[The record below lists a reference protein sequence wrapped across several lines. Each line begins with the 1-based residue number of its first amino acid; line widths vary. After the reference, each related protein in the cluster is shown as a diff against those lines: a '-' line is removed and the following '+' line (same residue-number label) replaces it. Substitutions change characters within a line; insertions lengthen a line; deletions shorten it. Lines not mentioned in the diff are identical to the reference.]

1 MLCDVLSP
9 LSYYQTRA
17 LCFTIAG
24 PTEAACR
31 LVDFLLSNE
40 ESALVRR
47 FLTKREKELSTDE
60 RDRFVKVFCEVA
72 KYIDGLQAVIIQ
84 ITCGG
89 LTKTIDLQPTNENV
103 SGTPTQQELAEL
115 LDVCKSCVLVT
126 IDTDESQMVHLR
138 YFSPNT
144 PGSFQLRQSV
154 KTILQDN
161 DDIVPFENVI
171 GVDRIPESIIRR
183 IIREEIAAAF
193 LTRPSKKT
201 QREDSHTETNFERIR
216 DLVSQS

>member
-9 LSYYQTRA
+9 LSYCQTRA
-17 LCFTIAG
+17 LCYTTAG

-31 LVDFLLSNE
+31 LVDFLLPSE
-40 ESALVRR
+40 DSALVRR

-60 RDRFVKVFCEVA
+60 RDRFVKVLCEVA

-115 LDVCKSCVLVT
+115 LDVCKTCVVVT
-126 IDTDESQMVHLR
+126 IDTDESQMVHVR
-138 YFSPNT
+138 YFTPNT
-144 PGSFQLRQSV
+144 PGSFQLKQSV
-154 KTILQDN
+154 RTSLQD
-161 DDIVPFENVI
+161 DDIVLFEKVV
-171 GVDRIPESIIRR
+171 GVDSIPESTIRR
-183 IIREEIAAAF
+183 IIREEIAAASF
-193 LTRPSKKT
+193 TRPLEKA
-201 QREDSHTETNFERIR
+201 QREDLHTTTNFERIR
-216 DLVSQS
+216 ALVSQS